1 MGNVPDSWELR
12 CGPLEAELARTR
24 YGYAMT
30 PFPNV
35 GGLDLAGLFM
45 DRKKFASTGI
55 YFSKWAMRSLCYTF
69 CVMYN
74 SIPFYIMNHRT

>member
-1 MGNVPDSWELR
+1 VLDYARKRVAMGNAPDSWELR

-30 PFPNV
+30 PFPNL

-45 DRKKFASTGI
+45 DRKKFVATGI
-55 YFSKWAMRSLCYTF
+55 YFSKSLC
-69 CVMYN
+69 
-74 SIPFYIMNHRT
+74 